1 MKVSVYIPYSCCPN
15 PIIADRYNINIIH
28 KCIKREER
36 DIPDRSYWLYNA
48 AIWCRNHEVRVHIL
62 GAGKRPKM
70 LPKKWFWHD
79 MENDHWS
86 QKHILA
92 WKNGIVDT
100 DADYSVFTDSDISLD
115 VDTMVEDLN
124 KTNLVSKEPLY
135 WGGSPKEGLE
145 KWFGRYGININD
157 DKYASQLIQNKI
169 EKPWASYTLAV
180 TNKNATNKILS
191 NKKAINSLYTECK
204 NKFID
209 SDVSVPYLVYA
220 NGIKSIQAQGCE
232 NRNFFLIFSKLVN
245 RGKLWHI
252 HFCLTS
258 PLVDTR
264 KLASLLKD
272 GPHDSIELCIDKVIK
287 GLSRNK
293 IRVKDYINRKFDL
306 GYFFCP
312 WVHLPF
318 PFKSDGVLEILSKST
333 CKLTY
338 NTGITLNGS
347 IQEID
352 NGFIISFTDRTI
364 TCKWTYKME
373 DGTILLVY
381 YETFLPNHFH
391 SWNSAIQAMF
401 PK

>member
-1 MKVSVYIPYSCCPN
+1 MKVSVYIPYNCCKSS
-15 PIIADRYNINIIH
+15 IIDKSTEAYNVNIIS

-36 DIPDRSYWLYNA
+36 DISDRSHWLYNA

-70 LPKKWFWHD
+70 LPKKWFWYD
-79 MENDHWS
+79 MENNHWS

-191 NKKAINSLYTECK
+191 NKKAINSLYTEGK
-204 NKFID
+204 NKYID
-209 SDVSVPYLVYA
+209 CDATVPYLVWQ
-220 NGIKSIQAQGCE
+220 NGINRINTPGCE

-272 GPHDSIELCIDKVIK
+272 GPHDSIEFCIDKVIK

-312 WVHLPF
+312 WVHAP
-318 PFKSDGVLEILSKST
+318 PFKSDGVLEILSESE

-381 YETFLPNHFH
+381 YETTLPDKQNH
-391 SWNSAIQAMF
+391 SAVFAMF

>member
-1 MKVSVYIPYSCCPN
+1 MKVSVYIPYNCCKSS
-15 PIIADRYNINIIH
+15 IIDKSTEAYNVNIIS

-36 DIPDRSYWLYNA
+36 DISDRSHWLYNA

-70 LPKKWFWHD
+70 LPKKWFWYD

-135 WGGSPKEGLE
+135 WGGGHGEEMEHWFNRFGLNTE
-145 KWFGRYGININD
+145 RELNI
-157 DKYASQLIQNKI
+157 KYKI
-169 EKPWASYTLAV
+169 EKPCASYVVAV
-180 TNKNATNKILS
+180 INKNATNKILS

-272 GPHDSIELCIDKVIK
+272 GPHDSIELCIDKSIK

-338 NTGITLNGS
+338 NTGIILNGS

>member
-1 MKVSVYIPYSCCPN
+1 MKVSVYIPYNCCKSS
-15 PIIADRYNINIIH
+15 IIDKSTEAYNVNIIS

-36 DIPDRSYWLYNA
+36 DISDRSHWLYNA

-70 LPKKWFWHD
+70 LPKKWFWYD

-135 WGGSPKEGLE
+135 WGGAMGEE
-145 KWFGRYGININD
+145 IENWAGRYGLNSND
-157 DKYASQLIQNKI
+157 YLIKNKI
-169 EKPWASYTLAV
+169 EKHWAGYVVSV
-180 TNKNATNKILS
+180 INKNATNKILS
-191 NKKAINSLYTECK
+191 NKKLIDIVYTKHK

-209 SDVSVPYLVYA
+209 SDSTVPSLVWL

-312 WVHLPF
+312 WVHAP
-318 PFKSDGVLEILSKST
+318 PFKDKGFGVLEILSKST

-373 DGTILLVY
+373 DGTILLIY
-381 YETFLPNHFH
+381 YETILPDKCHIY
-391 SWNSAIQAMF
+391 NSAIQAMF

>member
-15 PIIADRYNINIIH
+15 PIIADRYNVNIIH
-28 KCIKREER
+28 KCDKREER

-48 AIWCRNHEVRVHIL
+48 AVWCRNHEVRVHIM

-100 DADYSVFTDSDISLD
+100 NADYSVFTDSDISLD
-115 VDTMVEDLN
+115 VDAMVEDLN
-124 KTNLVSKEPLY
+124 KTNLVSNEPLY
-135 WGGSPKEGLE
+135 WGGGHGEEMEHWFNRCGLNGKRE
-145 KWFGRYGININD
+145 LNIK
-157 DKYASQLIQNKI
+157 DKIV
-169 EKPWASYTLAV
+169 KPWGSYEVAV

-191 NKKAINSLYTECK
+191 NKNLIDITHIQYK
-204 NKFID
+204 NKYID
-209 SDVSVPYLVYA
+209 PDISIPYLVWL
-220 NGIKSIQAQGCE
+220 NGINCIHAQNCE
-232 NRNFFLIFSKLVN
+232 NRNYFLIFSKLVN

-272 GPHDSIELCIDKVIK
+272 GPHDSIELCIDKAIK
-287 GLSRNK
+287 GLSRDK

-306 GYFFCP
+306 GYLFCP
-312 WVHLPF
+312 WLHIPF
-318 PFKSDGVLEILSKST
+318 PFKDKSFGVLEILSKST

-338 NTGITLNGS
+338 DNGITLNGS

-352 NGFIISFTDRTI
+352 NGFIISFTGRTV

-381 YETFLPNHFH
+381 YETTLPDKRH
-391 SWNSAIQAMF
+391 SYNSAIFAMF